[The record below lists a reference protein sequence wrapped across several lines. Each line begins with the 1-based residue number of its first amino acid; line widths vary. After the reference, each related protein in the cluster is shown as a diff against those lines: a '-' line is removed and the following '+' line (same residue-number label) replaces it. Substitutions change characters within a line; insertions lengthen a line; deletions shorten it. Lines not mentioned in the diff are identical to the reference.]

1 MLGLETRRKL
11 KKPSREDSSPLPVV
25 LAEAEKEKAYVLS
38 VYRGTG
44 ENQAETAKQLDIGL
58 ITLRRKLP
66 SYSLE

>member
-11 KKPSREDSSPLPVV
+11 KKPSREDSSPLPVA
-25 LAEAEKEKAYVLS
+25 LAEKEKAHVLS